1 MVKQNNLKGASILSI
16 TAFIWGCAFVAQSAG
31 MEFVGPFTFNAARNF
46 IGSLFLIPCIAF
58 LDIINK
64 RKPTI
69 FGTAT
74 TKQQRK
80 MLLLGGVVSGF
91 ILAIASAL
99 QQLGILNS
107 TVGKAGFITTLYII
121 FVPIFGLALKK
132 HVGKNIW
139 LGVAIAIVG
148 LYLLCITSGF
158 SITMGDT
165 YLILC
170 AVVFSFHILT
180 IDHFSPLT
188 DGVRMACIQFFVAG
202 VINSIP
208 MLVFEAPNIESI
220 AAAWL
225 PVLYTGILSS
235 GVAYT
240 LQIIG
245 QKYTL
250 PTIASLVMSFE
261 SVVAVL
267 AGWVLLGENM
277 TQREILGCV
286 LVFAA
291 IIIAQ
296 LPEKALRKKV

>member
-1 MVKQNNLKGASILSI
+1 MVKQNNLKGISILSI

-31 MEFVGPFTFNAARNF
+31 MDFVGPFTFNAVRNF
-46 IGSLFLIPCIAF
+46 IGGLFLMPCIAF
-58 LDIINK
+58 LDVINK
-64 RKPTI
+64 RKPSL
-69 FGTAT
+69 FGTAKT
-74 TKQQRK
+74 PKQRK
-80 MLLLGGVVSGF
+80 MLLLGGTACGA
-91 ILAIASAL
+91 ILAVASAL

-121 FVPIFGLALKK
+121 FVPLFGLVLKK

-139 LGVAIAIVG
+139 VGVVIAIVG

-158 SITMGDT
+158 SLTAGDT

-170 AVVFSFHILT
+170 AIVFAFHILT

-202 VINSIP
+202 VLNSIP
-208 MLVFEAPNIESI
+208 MFLFEAPTIESI

-225 PVLYTGILSS
+225 PVLYTGVLSS
-235 GVAYT
+235 GIAYT

-245 QKYTL
+245 QKYTQ

-267 AGWVLLGENM
+267 AGWVLLSENM
-277 TQREILGCV
+277 TPREILGCV
-286 LVFAA
+286 LVFCA

-296 LPEKALRKKV
+296 LPERKKAA